1 MEELKNQLC
10 SFCKKKTLTLIEQE
24 KEIPH
29 FGKVYL
35 FSMSCSSCKFHKADV
50 EAAESKEP
58 SKYTI
63 TIDNKKDMDIKV
75 VKSSE
80 ATVKIPNLR
89 LSIEP
94 GPASIGYI
102 TNVEG
107 IITRFED
114 VIKDQRDD
122 DEEEDLKIKKAAKNL
137 LKKLWKVKL
146 GDMPVKLVIED
157 SSGNSVIISPK
168 AQKESLKSKK

>member
-157 SSGNSVIISPK
+157 PSGNSVIISPK